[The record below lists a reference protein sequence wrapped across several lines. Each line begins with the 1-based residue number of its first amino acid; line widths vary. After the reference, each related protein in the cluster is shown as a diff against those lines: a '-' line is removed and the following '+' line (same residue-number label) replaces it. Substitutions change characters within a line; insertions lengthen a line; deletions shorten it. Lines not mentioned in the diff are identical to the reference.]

1 MTAAVTV
8 QCVAC
13 ELFSLREAPP
23 KYAELALG
31 RCASMTGRPGTFV
44 SPTYPRVCG
53 IHQPASS
60 GKTAARIE
68 WLRELRG
75 EGA

>member
-1 MTAAVTV
+1 MTATV

-13 ELFSLREAPP
+13 QRFTLRESA
-23 KYAELALG
+23 KFAALGLG
-31 RCASMTGRPGTFV
+31 RCTGMADRPGTFV
-44 SPTYPRVCG
+44 SPEYPRQCRNY
-53 IHQPASS
+53 QPAPPV
-60 GKTAARIE
+60 KAAVRIE